1 MMDSTIFSDIYI
13 FGFRFGERNI
23 EIFGFGFGFGERNS
37 FHFHHKLISPQYWF
51 KFNDFN

>member
-1 MMDSTIFSDIYI
+1 MMDSTIFSDIYLDLDLVREI
-13 FGFRFGERNI
+13 KI

-37 FHFHHKLISPQYWF
+37 FHFHHTLISPQYWF